1 MKTFNEFAYGCSK
14 PPRSLFEYIG
24 SAFLIMV
31 LFSRSE
37 SNQILF
43 LILGISSFLIIALAN
58 SFMLFYQINKYGISC
73 SEKHKEFKHS
83 KFGINYPDKKKGMEN
98 LDKFQKIF

>member
-24 SAFLIMV
+24 SMFLIMV
-31 LFSRSE
+31 LFSQSE

-43 LILGISSFLIIALAN
+43 LILGLSSFLIIALAN
-58 SFMLFYQINKYGISC
+58 SFMLLYQLNKYGISC
-73 SEKHKEFKHS
+73 SEKHKEFKHC
-83 KFGINYPDKKKGMEN
+83 KFGINYPNKEKGIKD